1 MERQSGEGTPFYTH
15 RLQMLVPSLTAPL
28 LLCTGSVLAQR
39 QPQPLAPCRGSR
51 AVHGG
56 SDGCWCKGW
65 MATVTLG
72 HCTVLQTHSKG
83 SGGKGGKQSHPQRVK
98 MKALRQGAEPDW
110 TERLQEPWE

>member
-15 RLQMLVPSLTAPL
+15 HPQMLVPSLTAPL

-72 HCTVLQTHSKG
+72 HCAVLQTHSKG
-83 SGGKGGKQSHPQRVK
+83 SGGKGG
-98 MKALRQGAEPDW
+98 E
-110 TERLQEPWE
+110 TESSTEGENESFETRSRA